1 MVGYSSRVIGIA
13 IDIYILNTIFMPYC
27 FAYRNM
33 PPPVLAPKGRGKKL
47 LAALEELSAPR
58 PRSSQSTV
66 TGGSV
71 CVDTPPPLA
80 SVRNSDNTE
89 EIHPTMTLRLPRTQ
103 SIGTCLS

>member
-1 MVGYSSRVIGIA
+1 MVGYSILV
-13 IDIYILNTIFMPYC
+13 IDIAILNTMFMSYC

-58 PRSSQSTV
+58 LRSSQNTV

-71 CVDTPPPLA
+71 CADTPPRLA
-80 SVRNSDNTE
+80 SVRNSDNNE
-89 EIHPTMTLRLPRTQ
+89 EIHPTLTLRLPRTPI
-103 SIGTCLS
+103 IGICLL